1 MNEELL
7 NERQFLQVN
16 QIRQSELIAN
26 HCSGIKE
33 KIRLSASI
41 SEAESIAASACKKFE
56 RECSSS
62 IVRNALALHLQNII
76 EQYWKQE

>member
-7 NERQFLQVN
+7 NEQQFLRVN
-16 QIRQSELIAN
+16 HFRQSELIAN

-41 SEAESIAASACKKFE
+41 SEAERIAASTCKNFE
-56 RECSSS
+56 HECSSS

-76 EQYWKQE
+76 EQYWKQK